1 MPELPEAET
10 IARDL
15 RRRVVGRKVTGVKVT
30 HADVLGAGLTSKSIS
45 ERLAGRRIAEVGRR
59 AKNVVLRFEDGP
71 VVVVNLGMTGRLVV
85 SEAPKASEL
94 RHVAVRF
101 DLDHGG
107 ALLYDDVRRF
117 GRIDVYAPETWE
129 EKQRELGVEPLSEEF
144 TPERLHELTQRSRSP
159 IRNWL
164 LDQRRVA
171 GVGNIYANEA
181 LFRARIHPARPA
193 NTLSRSEATRL
204 RDAIRDVLTEAI
216 KVRGTTLRDYRDA
229 NGETGGF
236 EPLLRVYGREGRPC
250 PVCGTPIER
259 TVIGNR
265 SAFYCPHCQK
275 KK

>member
-15 RRRVVGRKVTGVKVT
+15 RRHVLGRTVTGVKVT
-30 HADVLGAGLTSKSIS
+30 HADVLGAGLTPKSIS
-45 ERLAGRRIAEVGRR
+45 ERLVGRRIDEVGRR
-59 AKNVVLRFEDGP
+59 GKNVVLRFEDGP

-85 SEAPKASEL
+85 SEAPRASEL

-117 GRIDVYAPETWE
+117 GRIDVYTPETWD
-129 EKQRELGVEPLSEEF
+129 EKQRELGVEPLSDEF
-144 TPERLHELTQRSRSP
+144 TPERLHEMTQRSRTP
-159 IRNWL
+159 IRHWL
-164 LDQRRVA
+164 LDQRRIA
-171 GVGNIYANEA
+171 GIGNIYANEA
-181 LFRARIHPARPA
+181 LFRAKIHPARPA
-193 NTLSRSEATRL
+193 NTLSRAEATRL

-229 NGETGGF
+229 NGEAGGF
-236 EPLLRVYGREGRPC
+236 EPFLRVYGREGQPC

-259 TVIGNR
+259 VVLSNR
-265 SAFYCPHCQK
+265 SAFYCPNCQK
-275 KK
+275 